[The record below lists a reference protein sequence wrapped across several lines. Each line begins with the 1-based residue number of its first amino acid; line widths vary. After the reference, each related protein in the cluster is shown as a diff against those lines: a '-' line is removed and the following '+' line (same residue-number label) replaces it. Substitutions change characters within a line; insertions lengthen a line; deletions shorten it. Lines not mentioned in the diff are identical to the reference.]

1 MIPINGGRQEQ
12 KEVLKCVTHFEGNQQ
27 MTNIFLMLG
36 KKQKFPFLY
45 FEVITNQIKIGCLIS
60 KLLGA
65 KEGNKKNQQKQ
76 KKIEKTGVRQHKQCK
91 QRSQNKNNYT
101 IQYNKCKFPLK

>member
-36 KKQKFPFLY
+36 KK
-45 FEVITNQIKIGCLIS
+45 
-60 KLLGA
+60 
-65 KEGNKKNQQKQ
+65 
-76 KKIEKTGVRQHKQCK
+76 
-91 QRSQNKNNYT
+91 
-101 IQYNKCKFPLK
+101 